1 LYRGKKRSILKIKK
15 ICKIKPT
22 AIITGSGRGIG
33 KETAIMLVDK
43 VENTVVYSRTRSE
56 ITEVTEHIKKIKNE
70 INILGKKM

>member
-1 LYRGKKRSILKIKK
+1 LYRGQKRSILKIKK
-15 ICKIKPT
+15 ICKIKLT